1 MGRRANGEGS
11 IFRRASDGR
20 WAAYITVPTV
30 AGTQKKKW
38 VMGRTQESVKLKL
51 AQLKELYG
59 KAPRAHEAD
68 VPFRD
73 YAQSW
78 LSYQR
83 PFVKPR
89 THTLYEGELRN
100 YVLPHL
106 GKLRLIDVGPQHIR
120 AMQFA
125 VLEKNGP
132 TSARNGR
139 GRVRTILQQAYE
151 DGLIPRN
158 PAATVKPVK
167 APPRKYDVWTEA
179 EVDTFLKVAECSP
192 FYPMFYLGLTTGLRP
207 GELLALEWQDIGGD
221 EVRVRQ
227 TITQPKGGYRLG
239 PPKSPA
245 ALRTVPMPP
254 DARELLQARIKSSRY
269 VFPSTTG
276 TFMSYRNFW
285 EREWLPLFADGTMR
299 YVRPYVLRHSYATM
313 MIAAGVDAATLAR
326 YMGHTDASFTLK
338 VYSHFFERR
347 TPRAA
352 LSMAQ
357 LLGVGREDA

>member
-1 MGRRANGEGS
+1 MG
-11 IFRRASDGR
+11 
-20 WAAYITVPTV
+20 
-30 AGTQKKKW
+30 Q
-38 VMGRTQESVKLKL
+38 TQEGVRLKL

-59 KAPRAHEAD
+59 KAPRAHQAD
-68 VPFRD
+68 VPFRE

-106 GKLRLIDVGPQHIR
+106 GRLRLIDVGPQHIR

-139 GRVRTILQQAYE
+139 GRARTILQQAFE

-158 PAATVKPVK
+158 PASSVKPVK
-167 APPRKYDVWTEA
+167 APPRKFDVWTEA
-179 EVDTFLKVAECSP
+179 EVDTFLQVSKGSR

-207 GELLALEWQDIGGD
+207 GELLALEWQDIGES

-227 TITQPKGGYRLG
+227 TITQPKGGYMLG

-245 ALRTVPMPP
+245 AVRTVPMPS
-254 DARELLQARIKSSRY
+254 DAHELIFTSVNKKSNF
-269 VFPSTTG
+269 VFSSATG
-276 TFMSYRNFW
+276 TLMSPHNMW
-285 EREWLPLFADGTMR
+285 ERAWLPLFADGVLR
-299 YVRPYVLRHSYATM
+299 YVRPYVMRHTYASM
-313 MIAAGVDAATLAR
+313 QINAGVDVVQLAR
-326 YMGHTDASFTLK
+326 WMGHTDAAFTLK
-338 VYSHFFERR
+338 VYSHYFERR
-347 TPRAA
+347 TATPA
-352 LSMAQ
+352 LTMAQ
-357 LLGVGREDA
+357 LLHGNSGG